1 MLTHG
6 ASVRTYVAWSE
17 AVGLRAGDRYLC
29 VYPFFHTAGLK
40 SAVLASVIRGAALIP
55 HAVFDVAEVMAKVA
69 AERVTVLPGPP
80 SVFQSILAHPG
91 LEGFD
96 LGSLRLAVT
105 GAAVV
110 PTEVVER
117 MRSELHIDR
126 VVTGYGLTETTGT
139 VSMCRHD
146 DPPEVIATTV
156 GRPLPGVEIL
166 IVDDSK
172 RSVVTGEAGE
182 ILVRG
187 FNVMK
192 GYFADPAA
200 TAAAVDRDGWLW
212 TGDIGLIDAA
222 GNLRITDRK
231 KDMFIVGGFNAYPA
245 EIEKMMT
252 GHPDLSQVAVIG
264 VPDERLGEVGAAY
277 VVARPGAHP
286 NSEELIS
293 WCRARMANFKVPRR
307 VHLVDE
313 LPLTPSGKVM
323 KHVLRQQAG
332 PQPTVGGIPLSDDS
346 LGRLLLDHPAAP
358 TEPLV
363 CTITSEMSKLEFCQ
377 AARSVAADLVRVGVR
392 AGQAVA
398 VQLPSATGTAA
409 AMFGV
414 WFAGAVFVPLN
425 ARQPPREV
433 DRIVERIRPAAVLS
447 GDGLKALVEPA
458 RFDLDTAFVTW
469 TSGTTGPPRPIL
481 QTHTGYREILD
492 RVLSSI
498 RKGPVAA
505 RPSPNL
511 IPVSLALNAG
521 IYNLLFG
528 LMAGAPV
535 VLMERFVPEDF
546 AALVARY
553 EIRSTV
559 LPPAAMTMLTDAAAV
574 TDLSPLRY
582 VRSITAPLS
591 PLGARR
597 FMAKFG
603 VTVLNSYG
611 QAEVGEV
618 IGWTAADAWAASREA
633 GCGRAPALRSGH
645 QGRRPGR
652 QVRRCRCRRSAAGPA
667 AADGRRLCRRRLVG
681 RAHRRG
687 GIRQHR

>member
-1 MLTHG
+1 MYRSRTRMSPAPGPGLDSRRCYCEDLSGHLFRNWARQDRLGEPLGRGRAAAPSTLRREEGAIQATEATTIPHALAVAAQSYRGSEALVDGGSRLTFDQL
-6 ASVRTYVAWSE
+6 WSE
-17 AVGLRAGDRYLC
+17 ARNGAAGLIAAGVEAGDRVGIWAPNSATWVVASFAVYATGAVLVPINTRYRGAEAAHIIETAGVKVVLTVTDFLGSDFVGWLARECGPSAAAPGGHPQRPGSGPDHRVAGAVPIQRPAGPRCGDVASGRPVGGIPFGCCLHVGYDWCTQGGDVDPRCQRAHLCGVVGGGRASGWGPVSLC
-29 VYPFFHTAGLK
+29 VPVFPHGGSQVGGAGFGHW
-40 SAVLASVIRGAALIP
+40 GAALIP

-146 DPPEVIATTV
+146 DPPEVIEDHV

-200 TAAAVDRDGWLW
+200 TVAAVDRDGWLW

-377 AARSVAADLVRVGVR
+377 AARSVAADLVRVGSGPARPWRCNCR
-392 AGQAVA
+392 A
-398 VQLPSATGTAA
+398 
-409 AMFGV
+409 
-414 WFAGAVFVPLN
+414 
-425 ARQPPREV
+425 
-433 DRIVERIRPAAVLS
+433 RPARRRPCLGS
-447 GDGLKALVEPA
+447 GSPGRCSCRSTPASRPA
-458 RFDLDTAFVTW
+458 RW
-469 TSGTTGPPRPIL
+469 
-481 QTHTGYREILD
+481 
-492 RVLSSI
+492 
-498 RKGPVAA
+498 
-505 RPSPNL
+505 
-511 IPVSLALNAG
+511 
-521 IYNLLFG
+521 
-528 LMAGAPV
+528 
-535 VLMERFVPEDF
+535 
-546 AALVARY
+546 
-553 EIRSTV
+553 
-559 LPPAAMTMLTDAAAV
+559 
-574 TDLSPLRY
+574 
-582 VRSITAPLS
+582 
-591 PLGARR
+591 
-597 FMAKFG
+597 
-603 VTVLNSYG
+603 
-611 QAEVGEV
+611 
-618 IGWTAADAWAASREA
+618 IG
-633 GCGRAPALRSGH
+633 
-645 QGRRPGR
+645 
-652 QVRRCRCRRSAAGPA
+652 
-667 AADGRRLCRRRLVG
+667 
-681 RAHRRG
+681 
-687 GIRQHR
+687 